1 MLTVFHVLILKKLL
15 IFCKN
20 HLIFSVWNNKMN
32 IKNSLLI
39 IVLFIVLF
47 LVKLSPFNYLLHSK
61 IWIIFAF
68 FVALD
73 YLVKMLIEQAMSDK
87 RENFVQFYLASV
99 VLRFILILVF
109 LALSLYRFKDNQN
122 LFVLNVFAFYL
133 FFTIFE
139 ISILL
144 RKLRRF

>member
-1 MLTVFHVLILKKLL
+1 MNLKK
-15 IFCKN
+15 
-20 HLIFSVWNNKMN
+20 
-32 IKNSLLI
+32 SLLSL
-39 IVLFIVLF
+39 VLFIALF

-68 FVALD
+68 FIALD
-73 YLVKMLIEQAMSDK
+73 FLVKMLIEQAMSNK

-99 VLRFILILVF
+99 VLRFILILAF
-109 LALSLYRFKDNQN
+109 LAFGFYKFKDNQN